1 MHDWMLEL
9 PPHKLSQADEKA
21 FEAALSTHDASKLPG
36 SVPRWVFLNWLTR
49 RGWLLHGSSRADINL
64 FEPRTP
70 KDLSP
75 DEFSKRTA
83 VFADSSGVW
92 AMMYALRD
100 RTRVNGMLSMALQ
113 VEERGEWSPMRYFL
127 SLSPVDS
134 SVIDGRSLLRAG
146 SVYVLPSHGFEQM
159 PAYQHPGLGY
169 VLEAH
174 WVNPQPVRPVM
185 RVPVSPDDFP
195 LPVRTH
201 DAARVNPLSQSD
213 PWGFPWLEPT
223 PHPSNRNA

>member
-9 PPHKLSQADEKA
+9 PPYELGRSDEEA
-21 FEAALSTHDASKLPG
+21 FGAALSARDAAKLPP
-36 SVPRWVFLNWLTR
+36 VPRWVFLDWLTR
-49 RGWLLHGSSRADINL
+49 QGWLLHGSNRADL
-64 FEPRTP
+64 THFEPRTP

-100 RTRVNGMLSMALQ
+100 RARVNGMLSMALQ
-113 VEERGEWSPMRYFL
+113 VEEQGEWSPMRYFL
-127 SLSPVDS
+127 SFSPVK
-134 SVIDGRSLLRAG
+134 SVADGRSLLRAG
-146 SVYVLPSHGFEQM
+146 SVYVLPGHGFERM

-174 WVNPQPVRPVM
+174 WVNPQPVRPIM

-201 DAARVNPLSQSD
+201 DAARINPLSQAD

-223 PHPSNRNA
+223 PHPLNENA

>member
-1 MHDWMLEL
+1 MHDWMLKL
-9 PPHKLSQADEKA
+9 PPYELSQSDEKA
-21 FEAALSTHDASKLPG
+21 FEAALSARDVKKLP
-36 SVPRWVFLNWLTR
+36 SAPRWVFLRWLTR
-49 RGWLLHGSSRADINL
+49 QGWLLHGSSLANVTL
-64 FEPRTP
+64 FEPRAP
-70 KDLSP
+70 RDLSP
-75 DEFSKRTA
+75 DDFSKRTA

-100 RTRVNGMLSMALQ
+100 RARVNGMLSMALQ
-113 VEERGEWSPMRYFL
+113 VEEQGEWSPMRYFL

-134 SVIDGRSLLRAG
+134 SVTDGRDLLMEG
-146 SVYVLPSHGFEQM
+146 NVYVLPGDGFERM
-159 PAYQHPGLGY
+159 PAYRHPGLGR

-185 RVPVSPDDFP
+185 RVPVLPEDFP

-223 PHPSNRNA
+223 PHAPNA